1 MTSITIHDL
10 DDTLTRRLGRC
21 AAEHGRS
28 VEEEARDILHQVI
41 TGSTA
46 ADADMKAA
54 QDPAAAPE
62 NLGRTIHARF
72 AAIGGVDLEAPGRGQ
87 CANRRHFPE
96 GCGSHA

>member
-10 DDTLTRRLGRC
+10 DNALTRRLSRR

-46 ADADMKAA
+46 EDADMKAA
-54 QDPAAAPE
+54 QGRAAVSE

-72 AAIGGVDLEAPGRGQ
+72 AAIGGVDLEAPGRGTM
-87 CANRRHFPE
+87 REPPSF
-96 GCGSHA
+96 S

>member
-10 DDTLTRRLGRC
+10 DDALTRRLRRR

-41 TGSTA
+41 TGSAA

-54 QDPAAAPE
+54 QDRAAVSE

-72 AAIGGVDLEAPGRGQ
+72 AAIGGVDLEVPGRGTYFTPMGF
-87 CANRRHFPE
+87 CE
-96 GCGSHA
+96 

>member
-10 DDTLTRRLGRC
+10 DDALTRRLSRR

-54 QDPAAAPE
+54 QDPAAAP
-62 NLGRTIHARF
+62 
-72 AAIGGVDLEAPGRGQ
+72 
-87 CANRRHFPE
+87 
-96 GCGSHA
+96 